1 MLEPSSVVWVTRI
14 QGTDDRIGARRRDGA
29 RECGGQPALPRA
41 APCLRDGLRSAERAG
56 VPLER
61 GEPRPG
67 RPRAAVHAAPERR
80 PADQR
85 PADQRDADHPAAGR
99 RTAGAPSADRPTE
112 GPCAVRAEALRTAG
126 DRGPE
131 RPADDRRRAD
141 AGAARDGARDGAR
154 DERNGRP
161 AASTD
166 LRDRAAV
173 PGECARVRR
182 LRGLRSGRTGSA
194 ARAAAAPADDPRG
207 RGSPAPR
214 RTTRRSV
221 RRTRTSWVSSWLVA
235 GSRPTSSSRKL
246 RSKVLRRSEVR
257 ADFEHFP
264 ARRAESRANGDFV
277 VVWLQESARIADDLR
292 ARA

>member
-99 RTAGAPSADRPTE
+99 RTAGAPSADRPTK

-141 AGAARDGARDGAR
+141 AGAARDGARD
-154 DERNGRP
+154 ERNGHP
-161 AASTD
+161 AASAD

-173 PGECARVRR
+173 PGDCPRVRR

-194 ARAAAAPADDPRG
+194 ARAAAAAADDPRG
-207 RGSPAPR
+207 RGDPAPR
-214 RTTRRSV
+214 RTARRSV

-264 ARRAESRANGDFV
+264 ARRAESPANGDFV